1 MKRMTWFTFMA
12 IVCFS
17 VSGLAESWAGD
28 WYDFGGGKINLANVK
43 FIAPKISL
51 AYHPAIN
58 QKTRMML
65 DQFDQLQ
72 KAQLEREG
80 GVPAMLKTLKA
91 QGVEALKKMVDEKC
105 LGVAFG
111 KWTNPLTKKDVDI
124 VIEALK
130 KADPSCY
137 QGVQVTAYVMFDDF
151 KVTFYE
157 FYKKEGLTKADIG
170 QVKDGLKKALKQY
183 QSVD

>member
-1 MKRMTWFTFMA
+1 M
-12 IVCFS
+12 
-17 VSGLAESWAGD
+17 AESWAGD

-51 AYHPAIN
+51 AYHPALN
-58 QKTRMML
+58 QKTMMML

-91 QGVEALKKMVDEKC
+91 QGVEALR
-105 LGVAFG
+105 
-111 KWTNPLTKKDVDI
+111 
-124 VIEALK
+124 
-130 KADPSCY
+130 
-137 QGVQVTAYVMFDDF
+137 
-151 KVTFYE
+151 
-157 FYKKEGLTKADIG
+157 
-170 QVKDGLKKALKQY
+170 QY